1 SDIKHRPSTPSSITS
16 PSLHDALP
24 IYDGGADL
32 HRAGARLAVHMAG
45 NAHQTA
51 HRLEDR
57 IIAGARR
64 VRPGLAE
71 AGHRTI
77 DDAGIDGAD
86 LFVVEA
92 VALEIADLVVLH
104 EDVAGFGELADDR
117 LAFGL
122 GDVDGD
128 RLLVAVG
135 AKIERVVVVLPAI
148 GIDQVRRAKGA
159 RIVAG
164 ARPFDLDHL
173 GAEIRKHLRRQ
184 GPRQHARQ
192 IKDFDA

>member
-71 AGHRTI
+71 AGHRAI
-77 DDAGIDGAD
+77 DDAGIVGAD
-86 LFVVEA
+86 RKSTRLNSSHVAISSA
-92 VALEIADLVVLH
+92 VLC
-104 EDVAGFGELADDR
+104 
-117 LAFGL
+117 
-122 GDVDGD
+122 
-128 RLLVAVG
+128 
-135 AKIERVVVVLPAI
+135 
-148 GIDQVRRAKGA
+148 
-159 RIVAG
+159 
-164 ARPFDLDHL
+164 LD
-173 GAEIRKHLRRQ
+173 I
-184 GPRQHARQ
+184 
-192 IKDFDA
+192 I